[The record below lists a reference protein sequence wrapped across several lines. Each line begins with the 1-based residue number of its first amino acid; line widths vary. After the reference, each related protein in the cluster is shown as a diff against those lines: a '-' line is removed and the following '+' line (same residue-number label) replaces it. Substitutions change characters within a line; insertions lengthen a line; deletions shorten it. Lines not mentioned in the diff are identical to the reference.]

1 MAQKDVNKKQAFGL
15 VGEFYDSSV
24 KVVTSYIAST
34 DVTCGNPVYFTTD
47 GKIAATGTTFAGI
60 VVNPKEY
67 VNQSG
72 DLASS
77 LVVKAG
83 QAVSVASKGH
93 IIIKAAGAIAVGDS
107 VGYTTANSVTGWQTV
122 SSGALGKA
130 VITAAAANELAV
142 IEL

>member
-34 DVTCGNPVYFTTD
+34 DVTCGNPVYFTAD

-67 VNQSG
+67 VNKSG
-72 DLASS
+72 DLESS

-93 IIIKAAGAIAVGDS
+93 IIIKAAGAIAVGAS
-107 VGYTTANSVTGWQTV
+107 VGYDSGWKTVTAD
-122 SSGALGKA
+122 ALGKA

>member
-67 VNQSG
+67 VNKSG

-93 IIIKAAGAIAVGDS
+93 IIIKAADAIAVGAS
-107 VGYTTANSVTGWQTV
+107 VGYDSGWKTVTAD
-122 SSGALGKA
+122 ALGKA
-130 VITAAAANELAV
+130 VITAAAADELAV
-142 IEL
+142 VEL